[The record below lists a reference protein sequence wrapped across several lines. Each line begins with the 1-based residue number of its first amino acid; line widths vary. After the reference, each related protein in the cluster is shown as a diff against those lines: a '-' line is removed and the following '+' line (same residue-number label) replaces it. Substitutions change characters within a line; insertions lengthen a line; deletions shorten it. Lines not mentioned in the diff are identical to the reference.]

1 MVGWAKERTGFGY
14 IRIKRTDLV
23 EVLLEAIHEAKIPV
37 HYNQRITAIVDTGDG
52 VKVTFSDGSSD
63 IGDLLLGCDGIH
75 SSVRRIY
82 IDPVQVPE
90 YSGFAGIGSIVPAS
104 VLSEHAASRFVSFS
118 HSF

>member
-1 MVGWAKERTGFGY
+1 MVGWAKEQTGFGY

-23 EVLLEAIHEAKIPV
+23 EVLLEAIHEAQIPV
-37 HYNQRITAIVDTGDG
+37 HYNKRITAVVDTGDG

-82 IDPVQVPE
+82 VDPIQVPE

-104 VLSEHAASRFVSFS
+104 ALSEPAASRFVSFS
-118 HSF
+118 H